1 MSWETSWD
9 QSPLEMLPKLTGLG
23 RGMRVTPSQHLSS
36 QTRLP
41 LGTITLQRRMSS
53 EAVASFPGAAP
64 PQVLWRG
71 CPGPVLSTAPPLC
84 LGPWLG
90 SQQACDT
97 KHANSLFSP
106 RLRKI
111 QKMRPHVFA
120 PGPQTR
126 RNSAASLPA
135 GVCLVCGAGFFPH
148 PGSFVLW

>member
-64 PQVLWRG
+64 PQVL
-71 CPGPVLSTAPPLC
+71 
-84 LGPWLG
+84 
-90 SQQACDT
+90 
-97 KHANSLFSP
+97 
-106 RLRKI
+106 
-111 QKMRPHVFA
+111 
-120 PGPQTR
+120 R
-126 RNSAASLPA
+126 RVA
-135 GVCLVCGAGFFPH
+135 GVSRACAEHSSTSVLGALAGIAA
-148 PGSFVLW
+148 GV